1 MIEVLRVDDRL
12 LHGQVAVS
20 WTRHYKVDVILVANN
35 HLITDKDMQVAFR
48 LATPSGVTLSMKSLQ
63 GAVNVINNPKHAMR
77 KIMVITKDLN
87 DAKFVCEQTNGAIK
101 DILLGGL
108 RNGEGKKQIDMNSY
122 MSKND
127 IHVMDELEKEGYH
140 VFMQSVPT
148 SQKLSTEES
157 YYICLKSRKIFLD
170 LT

>member
-87 DAKFVCEQTNGAIK
+87 DAKFVCEQTNGVKMIFMLWMNLKKK
-101 DILLGGL
+101 DIMFLCNLFLLP
-108 RNGEGKKQIDMNSY
+108 
-122 MSKND
+122 KN
-127 IHVMDELEKEGYH
+127 
-140 VFMQSVPT
+140 
-148 SQKLSTEES
+148 
-157 YYICLKSRKIFLD
+157 
-170 LT
+170 

>member
-108 RNGEGKKQIDMNSY
+108 RNGEGKKQID
-122 MSKND
+122 

-148 SQKLSTEES
+148 SQKLSTEE
-157 YYICLKSRKIFLD
+157 IKDKFNK
-170 LT
+170 

>member
-63 GAVNVINNPKHAMR
+63 GAVNVINNQNMQCVKLWSLL
-77 KIMVITKDLN
+77 KI
-87 DAKFVCEQTNGAIK
+87 
-101 DILLGGL
+101 
-108 RNGEGKKQIDMNSY
+108 
-122 MSKND
+122 
-127 IHVMDELEKEGYH
+127 
-140 VFMQSVPT
+140 
-148 SQKLSTEES
+148 
-157 YYICLKSRKIFLD
+157 
-170 LT
+170 

>member
-48 LATPSGVTLSMKSLQ
+48 LATPSGVTLSM
-63 GAVNVINNPKHAMR
+63 
-77 KIMVITKDLN
+77 KDLN

-148 SQKLSTEES
+148 SQKLSTEE
-157 YYICLKSRKIFLD
+157 IKDKFNK
-170 LT
+170 

>member
-1 MIEVLRVDDRL
+1 M
-12 LHGQVAVS
+12 
-20 WTRHYKVDVILVANN
+20 
-35 HLITDKDMQVAFR
+35 MQN
-48 LATPSGVTLSMKSLQ
+48 LC
-63 GAVNVINNPKHAMR
+63 VNK
-77 KIMVITKDLN
+77 
-87 DAKFVCEQTNGAIK
+87 TNGAIK

-148 SQKLSTEES
+148 SQKLSTEE
-157 YYICLKSRKIFLD
+157 IKDKFNK
-170 LT
+170 

>member
-1 MIEVLRVDDRL
+1 MIKLLRVDDRL
-12 LHGQVAVS
+12 IHGQVAVS
-20 WTRHYKVDVILVANN
+20 WTSFIGADTLLVANEKA
-35 HLITDKDMQVAFR
+35 TVDKVMQMAFNM
-48 LATPSGVTLSMKSLQ
+48 AKPPQVTLSIKSVE
-63 GAVNVINNPKHAMR
+63 GAIAVINNPKHAMR

-148 SQKLSTEES
+148 SQKLSTEE
-157 YYICLKSRKIFLD
+157 IKDKFNK
-170 LT
+170 